1 MAGTEYVDATDMK
14 IVKMLE
20 EDARMSFR
28 DIARKLKISEG
39 TVYNRVKRM
48 EKNRVIKGFSVRTNP
63 MKLGKDLVAL
73 IGIRVVGGH
82 LKEVEEMLAKYNE
95 VRAVYDITGD
105 HDSIIIARFENRAAL
120 NTFIKEV
127 LSHEY
132 VDRTS
137 TYIVLNVVKEDL
149 RTLV

>member
-1 MAGTEYVDATDMK
+1 MAETGEVDATDMR

-20 EDARMSFR
+20 EDARTSFR
-28 DIARKLKISEG
+28 DVAKKLKVSEG

-48 EKNRVIKGFSVRTNP
+48 EENRVIKGFSVRTNP
-63 MKLGKDLVAL
+63 MKLGKDLVTV

-82 LKEVEEMLAKYNE
+82 LIEVEEMLAKYNE

-105 HDSIIIARFENRAAL
+105 HDAIVIARFDTRADL
-120 NTFIKEV
+120 NTFVKEV

>member
-1 MAGTEYVDATDMK
+1 MAEAGEVDASDME

-20 EDARMSFR
+20 EDARTSFR
-28 DIARKLKISEG
+28 DIAKKLKVSEG

-48 EKNRVIKGFSVRTNP
+48 EENRVIKGFSVRTNP
-63 MKLGKDLVAL
+63 MKLGK
-73 IGIRVVGGH
+73 
-82 LKEVEEMLAKYNE
+82 
-95 VRAVYDITGD
+95 
-105 HDSIIIARFENRAAL
+105 
-120 NTFIKEV
+120 EV
-127 LSHEY
+127 LSHEF